1 MNLHSQN
8 LLDKMQCFWFSDVT
22 LPFKRYVLFLALY
35 LRANWRKCFVYSFGY
50 RQIWCFITNFYTA
63 TKSVFLS
70 LNLMKILLKT
80 LIATALR
87 RYLIDILK
95 IIT

>member
-22 LPFKRYVLFLALY
+22 LPFKSELEK
-35 LRANWRKCFVYSFGY
+35 KCFVYSFGY